1 MTTSRWRQAA
11 ALGGF
16 GVLAAVTAWW
26 GYRPE
31 EAPEAGNPS
40 LAAPAYSLRSAILE
54 ETGPD
59 GRWRLRIETDNA
71 SESAPGSG
79 EIALQGVHA
88 LYHPGSPDAWRL
100 HARQGRLPAG
110 GQRLLLSGGVEL
122 EPVAKRETTS
132 PRISTARLALDLE
145 RERATT
151 PAPVT
156 IHFGPHALGA
166 TGLTA
171 DMKAGTL
178 RLESALHG
186 TFQH

>member
-1 MTTSRWRQAA
+1 MSTSRWRQAA

-16 GVLAAVTAWW
+16 GVLAALTAWW

-31 EAPEAGNPS
+31 SSPDANRSE
-40 LAAPAYSLRSAILE
+40 LTAPAYSLRDAVLE

-59 GRWRLRIETDNA
+59 GRWRLRIETATA
-71 SESAPGSG
+71 SEATPGSR
-79 EIALQGVHA
+79 EIDLHSVRA
-88 LYHPGSPDAWRL
+88 LYHPGAADAWRL
-100 HARQGRLPAG
+100 EARQGHLPAG
-110 GQRLLLSGGVEL
+110 GRRLLLSGDVL
-122 EPVAKRETTS
+122 LQPVARHEALS
-132 PRISTARLALDLE
+132 PRISTNRLAVDLE

-156 IHFGPHALGA
+156 IHFGPHALA
-166 TGLTA
+166 ALGLTA

-186 TFQH
+186 TFEQ

>member
-31 EAPEAGNPS
+31 EAPDAGNPS

-122 EPVAKRETTS
+122 EPVAKHETAS
-132 PRISTARLALDLE
+132 PRISTTRLALDLE

-186 TFQH
+186 TFQN

>member
-1 MTTSRWRQAA
+1 MITSRWRQAA
-11 ALGGF
+11 ALSGF
-16 GVLAAVTAWW
+16 GLLASVTAWW

-31 EAPEAGNPS
+31 KAPEAGNQF
-40 LAAPAYSLRSAILE
+40 LAAPAYSLRSAVLE

-59 GRWRLRIETDNA
+59 GRWRLQIKTDTA
-71 SESAPGSG
+71 SETSPGSR
-79 EIALQGVHA
+79 EIDLQGVDA

-100 HARQGRLPAG
+100 QAKEGHLPAG
-110 GQRLLLSGGVEL
+110 GRLLLLKGEVEL
-122 EPVAKRETTS
+122 QPVAIRKTPA

-145 RERATT
+145 QERATT

-156 IHFGPHALGA
+156 FHFGPHALGA

-171 DMKAGTL
+171 DMKAGTV

>member
-88 LYHPGSPDAWRL
+88 LYHPGSPEACGPV
-100 HARQGRLPAG
+100 QKTPKTI
-110 GQRLLLSGGVEL
+110 
-122 EPVAKRETTS
+122 PVA
-132 PRISTARLALDLE
+132 
-145 RERATT
+145 
-151 PAPVT
+151 
-156 IHFGPHALGA
+156 GP
-166 TGLTA
+166 
-171 DMKAGTL
+171 
-178 RLESALHG
+178 
-186 TFQH
+186 FQEASLYCQ

>member
-1 MTTSRWRQAA
+1 MITSRWRQAA
-11 ALGGF
+11 ALSGF
-16 GVLAAVTAWW
+16 GLLAAITAWW
-26 GYRPE
+26 GYSPE
-31 EAPEAGNPS
+31 EAPEAGGQS
-40 LAAPAYSLRSAILE
+40 LANPAYSLRSAVLE

-59 GRWRLRIETDNA
+59 GRWRLQIKTDTA
-71 SESAPGSG
+71 SESAPGSR
-79 EIALQGVHA
+79 EIDLQGVHA

-100 HARQGRLPAG
+100 QAKEGHLPAG
-110 GQRLLLSGGVEL
+110 GHRLLLSGAVEL
-122 EPVAKRETTS
+122 QPVATRKTTS

-145 RERATT
+145 HERATT
-151 PAPVT
+151 RAPVT

-178 RLESALHG
+178 QLESALHG

>member
-16 GVLAAVTAWW
+16 GLLAAVTAWW
-26 GYRPE
+26 SHRPD
-31 EAPEAGNPS
+31 EAPAVNGAMQS
-40 LAAPAYSLRSAILE
+40 APAYSLRDAVLE

-59 GRWRLRIETDNA
+59 GRWRLRIETA
-71 SESAPGSG
+71 TAREATPGSR
-79 EIALQGVHA
+79 EIELNAVRA
-88 LYHPGSPDAWRL
+88 LYHPGSADAWRL
-100 HARQGRLPAG
+100 QARQGHLPAG
-110 GQRLLLSGGVEL
+110 GHRLQLTGEVRLQPVSTRDHTPTITTGRLSV
-122 EPVAKRETTS
+122 
-132 PRISTARLALDLE
+132 DLE

-156 IHFGPHALGA
+156 IHFGPHALNA
-166 TGLTA
+166 KGLTA

-186 TFQH
+186 NFQQ

>member
-16 GVLAAVTAWW
+16 GLLAAVTAWW

-31 EAPEAGNPS
+31 ETPEAGNQS
-40 LAAPAYSLRSAILE
+40 LAAPAYSLRSAVLE

-59 GRWRLRIETDNA
+59 GRWRLHIETETA
-71 SESAPGSG
+71 SESTPGSR
-79 EIALQGVHA
+79 EIDLQGVNA
-88 LYHPGSPDAWRL
+88 QYHPGSPDAWRL
-100 HARQGRLPAG
+100 QAKQGHLPAG
-110 GQRLLLSGGVEL
+110 GHRLLLSGGVEL
-122 EPVAKRETTS
+122 EPVVRREIAS
-132 PRISTARLALDLE
+132 PRISTTRLALDLE
-145 RERATT
+145 HERATT
-151 PAPVT
+151 AAPVT
-156 IHFGPHALGA
+156 VHFGPHDLGA
-166 TGLTA
+166 IGLTA

>member
-16 GVLAAVTAWW
+16 GLLAAVTAWW
-26 GYRPE
+26 GHRAE
-31 EAPEAGNPS
+31 EAPAAANQT
-40 LAAPAYSLRSAILE
+40 LAAPAYSLREAVLE

-59 GRWRLRIETDNA
+59 GKWRLRIETDTA
-71 SESAPGSG
+71 RESSPGSR
-79 EIALQGVHA
+79 EIDLEGVRA

-100 HARQGRLPAG
+100 QARRGHLPAA
-110 GQRLLLSGGVEL
+110 GQRLLLSGNVQL
-122 EPVAKRETTS
+122 HPLSSSDRAAPTIATS
-132 PRISTARLALDLE
+132 SLSVDLS

-151 PAPVT
+151 SAPVT
-156 IHFGPHALGA
+156 IQFGQHALEA
-166 TGLTA
+166 KGLSA

-186 TFQH
+186 TFQQ

>member
-11 ALGGF
+11 ALSGF
-16 GVLAAVTAWW
+16 GLLAAVTAWW
-26 GYRPE
+26 GYRPD
-31 EAPEAGNPS
+31 EAPETGNRS
-40 LAAPAYSLRSAILE
+40 LTAPAYSLRSAVLE

-59 GRWRLRIETDNA
+59 GRWRLRVETDTA
-71 SESAPGSG
+71 SESAPGSR
-79 EIALQGVHA
+79 EIDLQGVHA

-100 HARQGRLPAG
+100 QAKHGHLPAG
-110 GQRLLLSGGVEL
+110 GHPLLLRGAVEL
-122 EPVAKRETTS
+122 EPVTPRETTS
-132 PRISTARLALDLE
+132 PKISTVRLALDLE

-151 PAPVT
+151 TAPVT

-166 TGLTA
+166 IGLTA